1 MRIVKRVISESKYG
15 SFDDEEW
22 YDKDDRF
29 TRVDDMGD
37 DFDEEEFDDFD
48 SLDSKHGHDT
58 KWFGKGD
65 SGRKMFD
72 TYKDK
77 HSKPFK
83 VRTRRGMDEQKGL
96 VTGAKGAG
104 TIKTGS
110 SFGDYAKDFAMGALG
125 LSALFSPEESWKKL
139 VSTYSP
145 LFGVLNTD
153 TGKNLVKVLINGTS
167 AGIIK
172 NMALAASKGD
182 ANSFT
187 QSWAQ
192 AQKQTKTDL
201 TQLKNAAFKDMKS
214 FGKLLQQSGI
224 NEQTIGTTPFKVRT
238 RRGMDEQ
245 ESNNDG
251 KNFVNK
257 TKETVRTVGNS
268 GEYDYN
274 YIENTIPISK
284 IAKLVNDSITGI
296 QDNEAVVEALFIRIS
311 KERDPIAAFKQV
323 RQDYYKQFNSDM
335 MTDIKNDIDI
345 NQKYHKESIASLLTK
360 IQKSGN
366 NQSNNNDEESEVVQ
380 GGSND
385 PYEYKFIKR
394 IGNRIYCKYYYRK
407 KYDSNQNRNDAPWI
421 EAKGNGL
428 TSIINKVK
436 FKLPKCMPGDAG
448 PPRYN
453 FK

>member
-1 MRIVKRVISESKYG
+1 MKKVIKLTESDLMRIVKRVINESKYG

-22 YDKDDRF
+22 YDKDDKF

-48 SLDSKHGHDT
+48 SFSSKHGHDT

-77 HSKPFK
+77 HSK
-83 VRTRRGMDEQKGL
+83 
-96 VTGAKGAG
+96 
-104 TIKTGS
+104 
-110 SFGDYAKDFAMGALG
+110 
-125 LSALFSPEESWKKL
+125 
-139 VSTYSP
+139 
-145 LFGVLNTD
+145 
-153 TGKNLVKVLINGTS
+153 
-167 AGIIK
+167 
-172 NMALAASKGD
+172 
-182 ANSFT
+182 
-187 QSWAQ
+187 
-192 AQKQTKTDL
+192 
-201 TQLKNAAFKDMKS
+201 
-214 FGKLLQQSGI
+214 
-224 NEQTIGTTPFKVRT
+224 PFKVRT

-345 NQKYHKESIASLLTK
+345 NRKYHKESIASLLTK

-428 TSIINKVK
+428 TSIINKIK